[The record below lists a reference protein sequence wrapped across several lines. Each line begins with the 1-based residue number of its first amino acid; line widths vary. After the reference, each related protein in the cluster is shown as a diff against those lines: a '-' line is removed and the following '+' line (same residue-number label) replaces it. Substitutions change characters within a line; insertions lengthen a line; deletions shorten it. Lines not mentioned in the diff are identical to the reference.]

1 MLQTG
6 HTVSSGVAAFFQ
18 GRGKVMEDC
27 AVAPLKPRERIIS
40 TARDLFRKHGIRGI
54 GVDAIADM
62 AGTNKMTLY
71 RHFGSKDDLVIACL
85 REVARDAEAI
95 WNGFEAAHPDDP
107 LAQLHAW
114 VRCGAECASGDG
126 RGCDLVNAAVEL
138 AEIDH
143 PARHVIEEFKAEQR
157 DRLARLCRDAGIAK
171 ADLLA
176 DTLSL
181 LLEGARVSRQSAGV
195 EGPCSRFI
203 TIGEA
208 VISAFASGVKGRKYT
223 RRPRHAAG
231 KAKGPRASARSRS
244 HGGAAAG
251 EAR

>member
-1 MLQTG
+1 
-6 HTVSSGVAAFFQ
+6 
-18 GRGKVMEDC
+18 
-27 AVAPLKPRERIIS
+27 
-40 TARDLFRKHGIRGI
+40 
-54 GVDAIADM
+54 
-62 AGTNKMTLY
+62 MTLY
-71 RHFGSKDDLVIACL
+71 RHFGSKDELVVACL
-85 REVARDAEAI
+85 RDVGREVDAL
-95 WNGFEAAHPDDP
+95 WSGFERNNPDNP

-114 VRCGAECASGDG
+114 LRCGAECAVGDG
-126 RGCDLVNAAVEL
+126 RGCDLANAAVEL

-143 PARHVIEEFKAEQR
+143 PARHVIEEFKTAQR

-208 VISAFASGVKGRKYT
+208 VIAAFASGAKGRKQS
-223 RRPRHAAG
+223 RLPRYAAD
-231 KAKGPRASARSRS
+231 KAKAPRSSPRSTSRHGTALEKLDKRSTTSA
-244 HGGAAAG
+244 
-251 EAR
+251 